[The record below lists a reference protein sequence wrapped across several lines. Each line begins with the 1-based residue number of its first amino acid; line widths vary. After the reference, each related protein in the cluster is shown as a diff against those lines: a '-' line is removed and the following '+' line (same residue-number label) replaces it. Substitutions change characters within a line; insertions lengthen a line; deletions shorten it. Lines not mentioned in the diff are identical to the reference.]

1 MTSSGDVIAND
12 WWIPTSDG
20 HELHIRQKV
29 ADPGAKPSAANCHRM
44 YACGNGSR
52 I

>member
-29 ADPGAKPSAANCHRM
+29 ADPGTD
-44 YACGNGSR
+44 SR
-52 I
+52 RGVRAVMVRASDE